1 MSFHSLPF
9 EPRQIRATED
19 RLERLYQA
27 SRMGLKGDSLALAAG
42 LLPVEYRR
50 LNEFDPAV
58 EIAVTKGRA
67 DSEFEAAT
75 TINNAIRAGDAKV
88 ALDFLKHRHD
98 WVAKQSIEV
107 SVDERISVIGAL
119 ERAERRAI
127 AFCEPDIVEA
137 EFEDTQHAAS
147 EV

>member
-1 MSFHSLPF
+1 MTFHSLPF
-9 EPRQIRATED
+9 EPRQIRATEA
-19 RLERLYQA
+19 RLERLYDA
-27 SRMGLKGDSLALAAG
+27 ARLGLKGDSLALAAG

-50 LNEFDPAV
+50 LHEFDPAV
-58 EIAVTKGRA
+58 EIAVSKGRA
-67 DSEFEAAT
+67 DSEFAAAQ
-75 TINNAIRAGDAKV
+75 TINRAIEQGDAKV

-127 AFCEPDIVEA
+127 AFQEA
-137 EFEDTQHAAS
+137 IEADFTAVTDAAS